1 MFQHHKPK
9 IEKRCFFMECDERK
23 TEDKTIDDI
32 KEEMLCLLIDTEKKN
47 ETEID
52 VKISYLGNAVRN
64 AKDVK

>member
-1 MFQHHKPK
+1 
-9 IEKRCFFMECDERK
+9 MECDERK